1 MKTVLDTSD
10 RPAHDALVEKKS
22 EFIADRVPCGCV
34 GRGAAVRRFRSP
46 AAPQGPA
53 WWRTPRYASTAMVA
67 CGRGLSD
74 DSEPSGTAGKPI
86 LDVLRQGDLMNCAVT
101 VTRYFGGI
109 LLGSGGLIRAYSS
122 AASLGVKVARLASI
136 ETCRRYTTA
145 LQYPQFDV
153 FRQLASDCGAAL
165 ENERYSDR
173 VVLDAVV
180 PVERE
185 REFLRRVRETFS
197 ATVTPESG
205 ELISRPVAI

>member
-1 MKTVLDTSD
+1 M
-10 RPAHDALVEKKS
+10 
-22 EFIADRVPCGCV
+22 
-34 GRGAAVRRFRSP
+34 
-46 AAPQGPA
+46 
-53 WWRTPRYASTAMVA
+53 
-67 CGRGLSD
+67 
-74 DSEPSGTAGKPI
+74 
-86 LDVLRQGDLMNCAVT
+86 T

-173 VVLDAVV
+173 VVLDTVV

>member
-1 MKTVLDTSD
+1 MNAADIPADLLQAFERQRTSF
-10 RPAHDALVEKKS
+10 DAAPFPEWS
-22 EFIADRVPCGCV
+22 
-34 GRGAAVRRFRSP
+34 VRRDRL
-46 AAPQGPA
+46 ARL
-53 WWRTPRYASTAMVA
+53 RT
-67 CGRGLSD
+67 
-74 DSEPSGTAGKPI
+74 
-86 LDVLRQGDLMNCAVT
+86 
-101 VTRYFGGI
+101 
-109 LLGSGGLIRAYSS
+109 
-122 AASLGVKVARLASI
+122 LGVKVARLASI

>member
-1 MKTVLDTSD
+1 M
-10 RPAHDALVEKKS
+10 
-22 EFIADRVPCGCV
+22 
-34 GRGAAVRRFRSP
+34 
-46 AAPQGPA
+46 
-53 WWRTPRYASTAMVA
+53 
-67 CGRGLSD
+67 SD
-74 DSEPSGTAGKPI
+74 DGEPSGTAGKPI

-173 VVLDAVV
+173 VVLDTVV

>member
-1 MKTVLDTSD
+1 M
-10 RPAHDALVEKKS
+10 
-22 EFIADRVPCGCV
+22 
-34 GRGAAVRRFRSP
+34 
-46 AAPQGPA
+46 
-53 WWRTPRYASTAMVA
+53 
-67 CGRGLSD
+67 
-74 DSEPSGTAGKPI
+74 
-86 LDVLRQGDLMNCAVT
+86 
-101 VTRYFGGI
+101 
-109 LLGSGGLIRAYSS
+109 
-122 AASLGVKVARLASI
+122 ARLASI

-205 ELISRPVAI
+205 ELISRPIAI

>member
-1 MKTVLDTSD
+1 M
-10 RPAHDALVEKKS
+10 
-22 EFIADRVPCGCV
+22 
-34 GRGAAVRRFRSP
+34 
-46 AAPQGPA
+46 
-53 WWRTPRYASTAMVA
+53 
-67 CGRGLSD
+67 
-74 DSEPSGTAGKPI
+74 
-86 LDVLRQGDLMNCAVT
+86 
-101 VTRYFGGI
+101 
-109 LLGSGGLIRAYSS
+109 
-122 AASLGVKVARLASI
+122 ARLASI

-185 REFLRRVRETFS
+185 REFFRRVREAFS